1 MNTALKK
8 NQSLHTLNIISF
20 KRDLSD
26 LHCKLR
32 THELYNQL
40 KSINDI
46 KIFMENHVFAVW
58 DFMSLVKALQIQLTT
73 IEVPWIPNKNPIN
86 ARFINEIVLGEES
99 DLDIDDTPKSHFEM
113 YLDAMNQ
120 VNAKTEKIDLLLN
133 NIQSG
138 NSVLSSINNVKLDR
152 NIQDFIELTFK
163 IIQTGKI
170 HLIASAFTFGRE
182 DIIPEMFIEILDKVD
197 PKNSQCNKLKYY
209 LDRHIEIDGD
219 LHGPLSQKMVEE
231 LCGNSSKKWNEA
243 FIIAKNCLEKR
254 IMLWD
259 IISEKIKNEKLK
271 KNRHLAAETIS

>member
-1 MNTALKK
+1 M
-8 NQSLHTLNIISF
+8 NIISF
-20 KRDLSD
+20 KRDLSEF
-26 LHCKLR
+26 HCKLK

-99 DLDIDDTPKSHFEM
+99 DLDIEDTPKSHFEM

-120 VNAKTEKIDLLLN
+120 VNAKTEKINLLIT
-133 NIQSG
+133 NIQAG
-138 NSVLSSINNVKLDR
+138 NSVLTSIQNIKLDEK
-152 NIQDFIELTFK
+152 IQEFIELTFQ
-163 IIQTGKI
+163 IIQNGKI

-182 DIIPEMFIEILDKVD
+182 DIIPEMFMAILNKID
-197 PKNSQCNKLKYY
+197 PENSQCNKLKYY

-219 LHGPLSQKMVEE
+219 LHGPISEKMVAD
-231 LCGNSSKKWNEA
+231 LCGSSSKKWSEA
-243 FIIAKNCLEKR
+243 LLIAQNCLEKR

-259 IISEKIKNEKLK
+259 VISEKIKHERSRRTSRLVT
-271 KNRHLAAETIS
+271 ETIF